1 MQQYPAEHPLWSDIN
16 FTPEWLYQSIR
27 QEAAAASR
35 PAPRQTITGPRRF
48 AKHCAAGCVLWQVNH
63 LHTLLFFILKIN
75 SCIGV
80 LAAARAAAPSGLGR
94 TSGLHWSSV
103 EDDMILYAHSDLG
116 RAENFLAEAVDKL
129 LLRWVHQSCCQV
141 F

>member
-1 MQQYPAEHPLWSDIN
+1 MQQYPADHPLWSDIN

-35 PAPRQTITGPRRF
+35 PAPRLTITGPYRF
-48 AKHCAAGCVLWQVNH
+48 AEHCAAGCVLWQVSH
-63 LHTLLFFILKIN
+63 LHTLPISEPKIS

-80 LAAARAAAPSGLGR
+80 LAAARAAAPAGLGR
-94 TSGLHWSSV
+94 ASGLHWSSV

-116 RAENFLAEAVDKL
+116 RAEKVLAEAVDKL
-129 LLRWVHQSCCQV
+129 LLRWVRQSCCQIS
-141 F
+141 